1 MNSKQLDLV
10 IDLSR
15 TLSFRKTAE
24 NMYITQP
31 ALTHQVKT
39 LEAEL
44 GVQLFQRNSQ
54 GVSMTPAGELFC
66 RSMAQI
72 TARSQE
78 ILTSVRNC
86 SANGYSETLHVGM
99 NVARTFEQNRDI
111 VRQFTREYP
120 EILLDIRQDTTGVG
134 RLDAFLRNELDIVFF
149 LNDNIPGIPSIRTQK
164 LFDSGIYCVVQADH
178 PLAARQSVGPKDLEG
193 EYMVLFQG
201 NGLTS
206 ISHAQEQLVKNHPV
220 RSRLCGETE
229 TALLMVSSLNGAAL
243 MPGFCYRN
251 NSDFAWIR
259 YEDPSTIPSGLAWH
273 SDDNRPFVKRFVEI
287 AEEVFEKARRDGC
300 IL

>member
-15 TLSFRKTAE
+15 TLSFRKTAA

-31 ALTHQVKT
+31 ALTHQVKA
-39 LEAEL
+39 LEEEL
-44 GVQLFQRNSQ
+44 GVQLFHRNSQ
-54 GVSMTPAGELFC
+54 GVSMTPAGEVFC
-66 RSMAQI
+66 RGMMQI
-72 TARSQE
+72 SSRSQE

-99 NVARTFEQNRDI
+99 NVMRTFEQNRDI
-111 VRQFTREYP
+111 VRRFTMEYP
-120 EILLDIRQDTTGVG
+120 EIMLDLRQDTTGIG

-149 LNDNIPGIPSIRTQK
+149 LNDSIPRIPSICTQK
-164 LFDSGIYCVVQADH
+164 LFDSGIYCVVLADH
-178 PLAARQSVGPKDLEG
+178 PLAGRQSVGPKDLEG
-193 EYMVLFQG
+193 EYMILFQG
-201 NGLTS
+201 NGLPS
-206 ISHAQEQLVKNHPV
+206 ISHAQEQLIKNHPV

-229 TALLMVSSLNGAAL
+229 TALLLVSSLNGAAL

-273 SDDNRPFVKRFVEI
+273 SDDTRPIVKRFVEI
-287 AEEVFEKARRDGC
+287 AFEVFDCAKESRC